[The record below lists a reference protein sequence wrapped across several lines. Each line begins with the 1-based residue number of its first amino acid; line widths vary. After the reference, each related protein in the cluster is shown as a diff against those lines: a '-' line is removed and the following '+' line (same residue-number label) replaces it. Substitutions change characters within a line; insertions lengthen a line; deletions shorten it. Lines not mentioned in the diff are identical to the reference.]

1 MLKSVVR
8 IITSAIQ
15 RVNECPG
22 IIINQKPVARLAG
35 ELEMILSLQSLGT
48 VLPRS
53 KVLQTCSRSPHY
65 YNLYRD
71 MQTERKV

>member
-1 MLKSVVR
+1 MLKYVVR

-35 ELEMILSLQSLGT
+35 GLEMILSLQSLGT
-48 VLPRS
+48 VLPQS
-53 KVLQTCSRSPHY
+53 KVLQTISTLLQLVPRY
-65 YNLYRD
+65 AN
-71 MQTERKV
+71 RKKSLL